1 MMRTIKLMK
10 DHETP
15 EGRFKKGES
24 IEVDEVTYDWL
35 MGIYLEERK
44 ALVAQIA
51 EADKTLK
58 GAV

>member
-1 MMRTIKLMK
+1 MRKIKLMK

-15 EGRFKKGES
+15 EGRFKAGET
-24 IEVDEVTYDWL
+24 IEVDVQTYDWL
-35 MGIYLEERK
+35 MSIYLAERK
-44 ALVAQIA
+44 ALVAQLE

>member
-1 MMRTIKLMK
+1 MRKIKLMK

-15 EGRFKKGES
+15 EGRFKAGET
-24 IEVDEVTYDWL
+24 IEVDEATYAWL
-35 MGIYLEERK
+35 MDVYLTERK
-44 ALVAQIA
+44 ALVARLE